1 MITLDIIMTFA
12 RQLMNFIEDVTTF
25 FGNLFSDT
33 HTFLN
38 RFLSDD
44 IILIFGI
51 LIAAFLATLV
61 FRAVINKR

>member
-1 MITLDIIMTFA
+1 MYSRSDIMITLDIIMTFA

-25 FGNLFSDT
+25 FGNLFSDI

-44 IILIFGI
+44 IILIF
-51 LIAAFLATLV
+51 
-61 FRAVINKR
+61 